1 MKNNVQRLIDGIIA
15 MLLMASSCVFLYR
28 VSVYVGLTFTVL
40 TALFVLF
47 FFARGSGVHLHLFRY
62 FSGKDISSILANTLK
77 AVEAPVLLVG
87 EKNKIVWANTCFES
101 LSEMNGYVLLPSTEK
116 IFDGQFAYEKL
127 AQLWASESDFF
138 ELRTKDGFYRVRV
151 LELRSKSK
159 HRYYATF
166 WMDSTKEYELQQELS
181 DRNTMLAFI
190 AVDNASELSQN
201 GDESF
206 RLASAKINLAL
217 TDWAK
222 TLQAVLLEYEDG
234 KFVLL
239 FDHSRLAEIEESKF
253 SIIDQIY
260 ELSAGNYTL
269 PLTISIGVSEEEGSL
284 ADKQASAQNA
294 LRIAFR
300 RGGATAVIK
309 TADGY
314 RSFGGKTKSVQ
325 KQTSIRSRICRDLL
339 MNHIRTSSNV
349 LIMGHQRP
357 DFDSIASNVGIAKLA
372 TFLGKPVNIVT
383 DKQER
388 NIANAFDMLKSLPEY
403 DTMFVD
409 ARRGMDLMTPYTLLI
424 ITDASNPKNFFSEE
438 LYHSAQRV
446 LIIDHHT
453 LDQHLDENVLTP
465 TNIDP
470 NASSASEIVCEILEL
485 SLPDSLLRAEEA
497 QLLMIGILLDTQFFS
512 RDTGSRT
519 FRACSYLRTAGA
531 DPAKAK
537 LLFKTDVAEFE
548 RIEVFDSSK
557 YMFRE
562 KFMIC
567 YYDVDSDTRN
577 MIAAAKSAERLVG
590 ISGIIASFALYQ
602 TDSGVCLSARSDG
615 TFNVVNIVARLGGG
629 GHFQSAGARFAQDG
643 VPVRDMGKARL
654 MLEAAINEYL
664 DQ

>member
-1 MKNNVQRLIDGIIA
+1 MKNSVQRLIDGVIA
-15 MLLMASSCVFLYR
+15 ILLMAAACVWLYR

-40 TALFVLF
+40 SALFALF
-47 FFARGSGVHLHLFRY
+47 FFSRGSGAHLHLFRY
-62 FSGKDISSILANTLK
+62 FSGKDISSLLANTLK
-77 AVEAPVLLVG
+77 AADAPVLLVG
-87 EKNKIVWANTCFES
+87 EKNKIIWANTCFES
-101 LSEMNGYVLLPSTEK
+101 LSEMNGHVLLPSTEK
-116 IFDGQFAYEKL
+116 IFDGQFSYEKL
-127 AQLWASESDFF
+127 AQVWSSETNSF
-138 ELRTKDGFYRVRV
+138 ELHTIDGFYRVRV

-166 WMDSTKEYELQQELS
+166 WMDATKEYDLQQELT

-206 RLASAKINLAL
+206 RLASAKINLEL
-217 TDWAK
+217 TEWAK

-239 FDHSRLAEIEESKF
+239 FDHSRLAEIEETKF
-253 SIIDQIY
+253 SIIDQVS
-260 ELSAGNYTL
+260 ELSSGSYTL
-269 PLTISIGVSEEEGSL
+269 PLTISIGVSEEDGSL

-294 LRIAFR
+294 LRIAFQ

-339 MNHIRTSSNV
+339 VNHIRTSSNV
-349 LIMGHQRP
+349 LIMGHRRP
-357 DFDSIASNVGIAKLA
+357 DFDSIASNVGVAKLA
-372 TFLGKPVNIVT
+372 SFLGKPVHIVT
-383 DKQER
+383 DRQEG
-388 NIANAFDMLKSLPEY
+388 NIANAFEMLKSLPEY

-446 LIIDHHT
+446 LVIDHHT

-470 NASSASEIVCEILEL
+470 NASSASELVCEILEL
-485 SLPDSLLRAEEA
+485 SIPDGLLRAEEA
-497 QLLMIGILLDTQFFS
+497 QLMLIGILLDTQFFS

-537 LLFKTDVAEFE
+537 LLFKTDIAEFE
-548 RIEVFDSSK
+548 RTEAFDRTK
-557 YMFRE
+557 YLFRE
-562 KFMIC
+562 QFMIC
-567 YYDVDSDTRN
+567 FYDGDSDAQN

-590 ISGIIASFALYQ
+590 INGVVASFALYR
-602 TDSGVCLSARSDG
+602 TDSGISLSARSDG
-615 TFNVVNIVARLGGG
+615 TFNVVNIVGRLGGG
-629 GHFQSAGARFAQDG
+629 GHFQAAGARFTQNDI
-643 VPVRDMGKARL
+643 PVQSMDTARI
-654 MLEAAINEYL
+654 MLETAIDEYL
-664 DQ
+664 NS